1 MPAGVRG
8 GATLHPR
15 LSADGCVAVAITEIP
30 FDLFRDN
37 DVWRL
42 WVGLV
47 AFGWFFY
54 VNFAGYS
61 DLAIGTGR
69 LLGLAEMGRI
79 KAALAAEAARD
90 AAPTTVQS
98 VATGVWR
105 DSMTVTLPPLAG
117 VELKLRMRAG
127 AQAEYTWRAA
137 EAPVFFHMHGEPPNA
152 PRDAAPHR
160 YGRGTAQGDSGTF
173 TAAFDG
179 VHGWF
184 WRNRNDVPVSITL
197 RTRGDYIELKEM
209 P

>member
-1 MPAGVRG
+1 MDAAPSVR
-8 GATLHPR
+8 TLR
-15 LSADGCVAVAITEIP
+15 RAAVAVVSLAA
-30 FDLFRDN
+30 L
-37 DVWRL
+37 L
-42 WVGLV
+42 GVGVVLPAESV
-47 AFGWFFY
+47 H
-54 VNFAGYS
+54 
-61 DLAIGTGR
+61 DPLGTGR

-98 VATGVWR
+98 VTTGVWR

-117 VELKLRMRAG
+117 IELKLRMRAG
-127 AQAEYTWRAA
+127 AKAEYTWRAA

-160 YGRGTAQGDSGTF
+160 YVRGTALGDSGTF